1 MNVGYHDPFA
11 DVPGYTRLELDDLMG
26 WADVITLHCPKTE
39 NGAPLLDLGR
49 LSLMRPGSIILNIAR
64 GGLIDEKALLGLLT
78 AGHLAGA
85 SLDCFTKEPY
95 DGPLKEMDNVILT
108 PHIGSYAKEARIIM
122 ETDTIKNLLDV
133 LFPGA

>member
-1 MNVGYHDPFA
+1 MYKRQA
-11 DVPGYTRLELDDLMG
+11 
-26 WADVITLHCPKTE
+26 
-39 NGAPLLDLGR
+39 
-49 LSLMRPGSIILNIAR
+49 
-64 GGLIDEKALLGLLT
+64 
-78 AGHLAGA
+78 
-85 SLDCFTKEPY
+85 LDCFTKEPY